1 MPVRITQ
8 STRALLSSFGL
19 LICFF
24 IPVVSFAVGGSGD
37 SSGLVPCGTEDTM
50 CKFSDIY
57 VLAKNIM
64 NFLLFNVA
72 VPLSAGLFTWAGI
85 LYVYSAWDPGR
96 RNKAKAIL
104 KSTVIGLIIAFAGWL
119 IVTTIISILTTGSPY
134 VNENG
139 PIGPQ

>member
-8 STRALLSSFGL
+8 STRALLSSFCLMAIIL
-19 LICFF
+19 L
-24 IPVVSFAVGGSGD
+24 PVSAFAA
-37 SSGLVPCGTEDTM
+37 LVPCTDN

-64 NFLLFNVA
+64 NFLLFDVA

-119 IVTTIISILTTGSPY
+119 IVTTIIDILNSGSDFGSIKPG
-134 VNENG
+134 
-139 PIGPQ
+139 